1 MAALNPLLLSAN
13 GTVILPPGS
22 LPQKLAMYSGYGIAL
37 LLNISPGASLVAT
50 VQVTND
56 PNYTSNPAIC
66 RWNNHDVLQGLSA
79 SQNSSLVYPIAG
91 LQLVVSSWV
100 SGSAQLQIGLAD
112 YQV

>member
-1 MAALNPLLLSAN
+1 MAALTPLLLSAN
-13 GTVILPPGS
+13 GTAILPPGS
-22 LPQKLAMYSGYGIAL
+22 LPQKLAMYTGYGIAL
-37 LLNISPGASLVAT
+37 LLNISPGASLTAT

-56 PNYTSNPAIC
+56 PNYTGNPALC
-66 RWNNHDVLQGLSA
+66 RWNNHDSLQNLTQ

-91 LQLVVSSWV
+91 LQLIVTNWV